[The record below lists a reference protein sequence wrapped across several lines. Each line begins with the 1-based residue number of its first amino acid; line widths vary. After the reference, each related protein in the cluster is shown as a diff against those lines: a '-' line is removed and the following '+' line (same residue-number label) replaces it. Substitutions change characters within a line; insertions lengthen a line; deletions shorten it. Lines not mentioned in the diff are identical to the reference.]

1 MKLYISLRLIIS
13 LERGEENGFETVQNV
28 ALTKVWTSSVVNN

>member
-13 LERGEENGFETVQNV
+13 LERREENGFETLQNV
-28 ALTKVWTSSVVNN
+28 ALTKVWTSSVANN